1 MKFQTLQKKDAN
13 QGIIV
18 TVGSKKNIF
27 GIGVAAHS
35 YLENKRYSNT
45 ENIEEY
51 IKNIKNNEFVNNI
64 TIHEIQTKEEKT
76 KEYMLLGLRKIE
88 GININL
94 YKNKF
99 GENPIFEYR
108 KELDKLVNQELI
120 EIDGNYIKL
129 TPKGLDLANLVWEE
143 FV

>member
-1 MKFQTLQKKDAN
+1 MKSQTLQKININ
-13 QGIIV
+13 QDTIV
-18 TVGSKKNIF
+18 IAGNKKNIY

-35 YLENKRYSNT
+35 YLENKRYSNI
-45 ENIEEY
+45 EKIEEY
-51 IKNIKNNEFVNNI
+51 IENIKNNEFDNNI
-64 TIHEIQTKEEKT
+64 TIHEIQTEEEKA

-99 GENPIFEYR
+99 KENPIFTYR
-108 KELDKLVNQELI
+108 KELEKLAKQELI

-129 TPKGLDLANLVWEE
+129 TNKGIDLANIVWQE